1 MPRGE
6 FPRRRTPRRS
16 AFAAVAPR
24 ARPRLRCAR
33 ATPSKSTAGW
43 RALFPRI
50 DFRLHRAPP
59 DAPLPCRPAETR
71 RDERAGAFSAEEGQD
86 RYGTRRHRAGD
97 PNVRPSGSRI
107 SLARAVSSQ
116 ASFGRFF
123 AIENRATPRFST
135 RTWPVPRGGPK
146 VASSEED
153 FPQTCQTDF
162 FFLRRLKRL
171 GRFLKTRSIHSSSRR
186 AVSDDSLPSRSRRS
200 LVSHHLRH
208 LRERERG
215 TPACRAALR
224 ARPRPG

>member
-1 MPRGE
+1 MTIATDARRVVRALPTPRVQGADASRRVS
-6 FPRRRTPRRS
+6 PTANASAVRIRRRRTARTPASPCRS
-16 AFAAVAPR
+16 G
-24 ARPRLRCAR
+24 
-33 ATPSKSTAGW
+33 ATPSKLTAGW

-86 RYGTRRHRAGD
+86 RYGTRRHRARD

-162 FFLRRLKRL
+162 FFCRRL
-171 GRFLKTRSIHSSSRR
+171 
-186 AVSDDSLPSRSRRS
+186 
-200 LVSHHLRH
+200 
-208 LRERERG
+208 
-215 TPACRAALR
+215 
-224 ARPRPG
+224 

>member
-97 PNVRPSGSRI
+97 PRVRPSGSRI

-123 AIENRATPRFST
+123 AESRHTQIFHPNLAVAEGRSEGRVIRGRFPSDMSDGFFLSSPSET
-135 RTWPVPRGGPK
+135 LGTFSQNAIDSFVIAPRG
-146 VASSEED
+146 
-153 FPQTCQTDF
+153 
-162 FFLRRLKRL
+162 L
-171 GRFLKTRSIHSSSRR
+171 
-186 AVSDDSLPSRSRRS
+186 
-200 LVSHHLRH
+200 
-208 LRERERG
+208 
-215 TPACRAALR
+215 
-224 ARPRPG
+224 